1 MPASKVAP
9 VPAASG
15 DVVAENERLREEVAA
30 LKAEL
35 KAALAASKAELA
47 ASKAEVAQ
55 LKAKLAEQSSA
66 ETGAKEAAPPQ
77 PPLPKPIEPS
87 PPPPPGQK
95 ASSKAAPPD
104 YSPLIKKGLVVPDET
119 KGPYDLSSYHKNIQ
133 GAGRGFCEDFAGF
146 EKWMN
151 SNVEKL
157 KEYDSLEAVDWDHP
171 NAPDPDFA
179 LVYPVPPGA
188 SP

>member
-1 MPASKVAP
+1 M
-9 VPAASG
+9 
-15 DVVAENERLREEVAA
+15 
-30 LKAEL
+30 
-35 KAALAASKAELA
+35 
-47 ASKAEVAQ
+47 
-55 LKAKLAEQSSA
+55 
-66 ETGAKEAAPPQ
+66 
-77 PPLPKPIEPS
+77 
-87 PPPPPGQK
+87 

-104 YSPLIKKGLVVPDET
+104 FSRLLKKGVPDET

-133 GAGRGFCEDFAGF
+133 GAGRGFCEDYASF

-157 KEYDSLEAVDWDHP
+157 KEYDSLKAVDWDDP
-171 NAPDPDFA
+171 NATRPTPTFA